1 VAVSA
6 GEANADDLLRQADVA
21 LTRAKDLG
29 RDRIEVYR
37 PELDR
42 RVQLR
47 IAMRDTL
54 RTALSENR
62 IEVHAQPVIDLASGR
77 IVGAEALVRLR
88 DLDGTLLPPAAF
100 IPVAEE
106 SGLIVPLGLRV
117 MDVALALRARWAEAG
132 SPLEIAV
139 NVSPRQL
146 VDADFAAT
154 IATLLQAHG
163 VPSDQL
169 VLEVTESTVV
179 DAVSPT
185 LDMLGT
191 LRDAGVHV
199 AIDDF
204 GTGYSSLTSL
214 RDLPADVVKIDRTFV
229 SGLLDDE
236 SDEAIVRAVLAM
248 AHATHRTVVAEGVET
263 AEQAARLRAL
273 GCDRVQGFHYAP
285 PLSPVDFDPTR
296 AYPVVD
302 SVPAPRLQ
310 G

>member
-1 VAVSA
+1 V
-6 GEANADDLLRQADVA
+6 
-21 LTRAKDLG
+21 
-29 RDRIEVYR
+29 
-37 PELDR
+37 
-42 RVQLR
+42 
-47 IAMRDTL
+47 
-54 RTALSENR
+54 
-62 IEVHAQPVIDLASGR
+62 
-77 IVGAEALVRLR
+77 R

-100 IPVAEE
+100 VPVAEE

-132 SPLEIAV
+132 SPVEIAV

-146 VDADFAAT
+146 VDPDFAAT
-154 IATLLQAHG
+154 VATLLQAHG

-185 LDMLGT
+185 LDILRT
-191 LRDAGVHV
+191 LRGAGVHV

-204 GTGYSSLTSL
+204 GTGYSSLASL
-214 RDLPADVVKIDRTFV
+214 RDLPADVVKIDRSFV
-229 SGLLDDE
+229 SGLLEDDG
-236 SDEAIVRAVLAM
+236 DEAIVRAVLAM

-263 AEQAARLRAL
+263 ATQAARLRAL

-285 PLSPVDFDPTR
+285 PLSPVDFDPRR
-296 AYPVVD
+296 AYQVD
-302 SVPAPRLQ
+302 SAVPAPRLQ